1 MPKAWAVPN
10 DGRVDEVKRGGVML
24 PVTGQE
30 ALGGGDH
37 RGGIGTAVRVAW
49 HAAACVVA
57 CLDVFFHA
65 SYAVCDVQS
74 H

>member
-1 MPKAWAVPN
+1 
-10 DGRVDEVKRGGVML
+10 ML